1 MVKEMRWIWLDD
13 DNEGINVHSNRT
25 FTSLSL
31 ASLLEIRRKKG
42 IRRV

>member
-1 MVKEMRWIWLDD
+1 MHLD
-13 DNEGINVHSNRT
+13 RT

-42 IRRV
+42 VKGIQE